1 MKIKINENQI
11 KNFNYYN
18 NLDFQLYDEF
28 GNKINIEIVK
38 NFLLLIYLLMIKK
51 LILLK
56 IKIWVVNFKFF
67 NKIILIFKLNNY

>member
-38 NFLLLIYLLMIKK
+38 NFLLIIYLLQIKK
-51 LILLK
+51 LILIN
-56 IKIWVVNFKFF
+56 IKI
-67 NKIILIFKLNNY
+67 

>member
-11 KNFNYYN
+11 KNFNHYN
-18 NLDFQLYDEF
+18 NLEFQIYDEF

-56 IKIWVVNFKFF
+56 IKI
-67 NKIILIFKLNNY
+67 

>member
-18 NLDFQLYDEF
+18 NFDFQLYDEF

-56 IKIWVVNFKFF
+56 IKI
-67 NKIILIFKLNNY
+67 

>member
-11 KNFNYYN
+11 KNFNHYN
-18 NLDFQLYDEF
+18 NLEVQIYDEF

-56 IKIWVVNFKFF
+56 IKI
-67 NKIILIFKLNNY
+67 